1 MVPGDSV
8 FLCSDGLTDAIQPE
22 GGFIGPNLA
31 NASALQLVR
40 DHPTPAAALHSLR
53 RLLLHETVQVKDDV
67 TMVLIKWVAVDDLSK
82 RYELPISHDSIR
94 ALRQFI
100 TEDAGRAG
108 LAEEE
113 TDMLVLAS
121 VEVFTNIV
129 RHGKG
134 LLASAPLELVTE
146 VSPHEFVVSL
156 IHLGDAFT
164 PREEPMES
172 NFAEFPEGGFGPLF
186 RKPVIGLIT

>member
-22 GGFIGPNLA
+22 GGFIGPNRV
-31 NASALQLVR
+31 NAPARQLVR
-40 DHPTPAAALHSLR
+40 DHPPPAAALHCLR
-53 RLLLHETVQVKDDV
+53 RLLLHETVPVKDDV
-67 TMVLIKWVAVDDLSK
+67 TMVLIK

-100 TEDAGRAG
+100 SEDAGRAG
-108 LAEEE
+108 LTEEE

-129 RHGKG
+129 RNGQG
-134 LLASAPLELVTE
+134 LLARALLELVTE
-146 VSPHEFVVSL
+146 IHQQEFVVDL
-156 IHLGDAFT
+156 IHLGVAFT
-164 PREEPMES
+164 PPAEPMES
-172 NFAEFPEGGFGPLF
+172 NFAFKRPAT
-186 RKPVIGLIT
+186 GLITCTMAA